1 MPDIEASFEID
12 QPVDR
17 VWDFF
22 QKVPEVVTCMPGL
35 EFIGQTGDATYEG
48 KVKIKLGP
56 ITAAFKGEATI
67 VGNSADTRSARI
79 EAKGVDRQGGNRAS
93 ADVTYEISEHAGGVH
108 VRLFGDIKLT
118 GALAQM
124 GRGGIIQD
132 VANQLTVQFADN
144 LRAKL
149 AAGDQSPA
157 TTSPE
162 NSLCALTSACGRG
175 VDIRRQPG
183 VGNFLVTT
191 KADIGISV
199 RPLGLKTSRRY
210 SAAMRAW
217 VSRS

>member
-108 VRLFGDIKLT
+108 VQLFGDIKLT

-124 GRGGIIQD
+124 GRSGIIQD

-162 NSLCALTSACGRG
+162 TRSAPSPPPADAASISGGSLVLGIFWSRLKRTLAFLLGRSG
-175 VDIRRQPG
+175 
-183 VGNFLVTT
+183 
-191 KADIGISV
+191 
-199 RPLGLKTSRRY
+199 
-210 SAAMRAW
+210 
-217 VSRS
+217 